1 MSECFTQIPD
11 KRAELWR
18 HRSCLSIDRYQW
30 RCPGAFPIGQD
41 AHKLAR
47 AKVIFD
53 IPSTESDYS
62 ASGHAGFTERINALE
77 QQLWNEFYLLSHLRF
92 DERPFVLKI
101 AFQGDMG
108 DARVPQKIS
117 RDSRGSSAIKVLG

>member
-1 MSECFTQIPD
+1 MPAFGESCRRRGHVFSSLDDPQETCSEPRHSITSPTWREVVMSECFTQIPD

-41 AHKLAR
+41 AYKLAR

-77 QQLWNEFYLLSHLRF
+77 QQL
-92 DERPFVLKI
+92 
-101 AFQGDMG
+101 
-108 DARVPQKIS
+108 
-117 RDSRGSSAIKVLG
+117 